1 MRQLQLVVPVGDSNS
16 KGNAEQGSIR
26 YNTTDSQFEGYNGA
40 QWGGLGGVKD
50 IDQDTLI
57 KAETVPGQDEDTL
70 FFINANNETVRITT
84 TGLELDTI
92 DTITSVTSDTLNVN
106 AAVITFD
113 TFGTTLDNT
122 DNSISFLH
130 TRQF

>member
-1 MRQLQLVVPVGDSNS
+1 MQYHLTFEEIDELRIDPLGFTALIVSNELRFNQNTMSSLTSDILIAPNSGQEIKIDATTSLVVPVGDSNS

-57 KAETVPGQDEDTL
+57 KAETVPRTRRY
-70 FFINANNETVRITT
+70 FV
-84 TGLELDTI
+84 
-92 DTITSVTSDTLNVN
+92 
-106 AAVITFD
+106 
-113 TFGTTLDNT
+113 
-122 DNSISFLH
+122 LH
-130 TRQF
+130 QCE